1 MWEEWTTIGYVCLM
15 VLRGSI
21 FHLATT
27 QTVWF
32 RKLYP
37 FVGIYVTSTKLL
49 LLLIDPDFWGPKL
62 NYGTACRSW
71 PSMNVWRPN
80 SSVLDANE
88 HQTPSVGL
96 FIAVSSSSSS
106 TPDVLFLDCGAQ
118 QSGTE
123 RRIVTES
130 QWAVSFSSLHT
141 WGHNTASPYPRPF
154 HSINRINWDKRFS
167 GHGSFAFPISI
178 IILLVLVQGGCF

>member
-37 FVGIYVTSTKLL
+37 FVGIYVTSTQL

-62 NYGTACRSW
+62 NYGTAYVVLGHPWMCGDRILLCSTQ
-71 PSMNVWRPN
+71 MNIKLRVWGY
-80 SSVLDANE
+80 LL
-88 HQTPSVGL
+88 L
-96 FIAVSSSSSS
+96 FPLPLLQKSSSWAA
-106 TPDVLFLDCGAQ
+106 PQ

-141 WGHNTASPYPRPF
+141 WAHNTASPYPRPF